1 MEETELTYEQALGRL
16 EKLTSE
22 MEGGQIG
29 IDEMAD
35 RLREAQKLLDYCK
48 QRLTNA
54 EKSCNL
60 LLNIEENV

>member
-22 MEGGQIG
+22 MESRQIG

-54 EKSCNL
+54 EKSCNS